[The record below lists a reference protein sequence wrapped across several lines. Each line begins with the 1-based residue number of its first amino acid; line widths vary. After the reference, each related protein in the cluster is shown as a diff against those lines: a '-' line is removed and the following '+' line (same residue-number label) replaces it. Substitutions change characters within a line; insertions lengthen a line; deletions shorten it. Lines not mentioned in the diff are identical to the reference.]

1 MKSPTTGVAMT
12 EPKQKIEPKLSTGF
26 RKIVT
31 GGSLDS
37 VSHRWNRVT
46 LRGNIGEGQT
56 MYLGGS
62 LSIWTY

>member
-31 GGSLDS
+31 GGSL
-37 VSHRWNRVT
+37 T
-46 LRGNIGEGQT
+46 FILT
-56 MYLGGS
+56 PLS
-62 LSIWTY
+62 LTPL